1 MMKHRNLFEDLQ
13 EDFKDEEEFVSSTVR
28 RANSS
33 D

>member
-1 MMKHRNLFEDLQ
+1 MKENQNLFRDLQ

-28 RANSS
+28 RTNSS

>member
-1 MMKHRNLFEDLQ
+1 MTKHRNLFEDLQ

-28 RANSS
+28 RTNSS